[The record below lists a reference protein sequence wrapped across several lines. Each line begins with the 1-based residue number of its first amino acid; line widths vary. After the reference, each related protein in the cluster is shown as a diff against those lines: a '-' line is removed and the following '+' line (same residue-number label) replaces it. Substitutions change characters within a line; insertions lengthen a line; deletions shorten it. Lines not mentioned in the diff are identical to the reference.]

1 MLYRELPIVRVD
13 DETFVP
19 PATHPPVVEEMPLSV
34 TVNGRHALT
43 AMTSPAMIR
52 EFVVGFL
59 YTERI
64 VRDLAEIESIRI
76 EGNTASVLTKN
87 PFAILTSHKTVLSG
101 CGGSTSFLDAGHLP
115 TIRSD
120 LTLAPE
126 TIRAATKETLDSDLH
141 RITGGIHLVG
151 LFDAE
156 GRAIRI
162 AEDIGRHNALDRVV
176 GHGLLE
182 QIDFSRTF
190 AVSSG
195 RISSEMVRKCLV
207 ANIPVIVSR
216 GGRRPPPP
224 SRPQRRA
231 GSRSSVRAEQKD
243 EHLYRVGA
251 GPRRFAGDRRRVTG
265 GAVPC
270 PARPVEQRLPSAG
283 EIC

>member
-115 TIRSD
+115 
-120 LTLAPE
+120 LYAP
-126 TIRAATKETLDSDLH
+126 TS
-141 RITGGIHLVG
+141 
-151 LFDAE
+151 
-156 GRAIRI
+156 
-162 AEDIGRHNALDRVV
+162 
-176 GHGLLE
+176 
-182 QIDFSRTF
+182 
-190 AVSSG
+190 
-195 RISSEMVRKCLV
+195 
-207 ANIPVIVSR
+207 
-216 GGRRPPPP
+216 P
-224 SRPQRRA
+224 SRPRRSGRRQKRRLTRTFTGSPAAFTSSDSSTPKAERSGSPRISA
-231 GSRSSVRAEQKD
+231 GTTRSTGSSATACLSRSISPGRLRSAP
-243 EHLYRVGA
+243 A
-251 GPRRFAGDRRRVTG
+251 GYPPRWSG
-265 GAVPC
+265 
-270 PARPVEQRLPSAG
+270 SAWSRTSR
-283 EIC
+283 

>member
-1 MLYRELPIVRVD
+1 MLYRELPIVRVESD
-13 DETFVP
+13 SFV
-19 PATHPPVVEEMPLSV
+19 PATHPVVEEMPLSV

-43 AMTSPAMIR
+43 AMTSPAMLR

-64 VRDLAEIESIRI
+64 VKDLQEIESIRI
-76 EGNTASVLTKN
+76 EGNAASVLTKN

-115 TIRSD
+115 GIRSD
-120 LTLAPE
+120 LALSPE
-126 TIRAATKETLDSDLH
+126 VIRAATKEMLDSELH

-151 LFDAE
+151 LFDE
-156 GRAIRI
+156 GGKAIRI

-182 QIDFSRTF
+182 NIDFSRTF

-216 GGRRPPPP
+216 GATTTTAVEAAKAGGLTIVGFVR
-224 SRPQRRA
+224 SRKMNIYT
-231 GSRSSVRAEQKD
+231 GYE
-243 EHLYRVGA
+243 RVHGA
-251 GPRRFAGDRRRVTG
+251 SQA
-265 GAVPC
+265 A
-270 PARPVEQRLPSAG
+270 AG
-283 EIC
+283 E